1 MGSFHLLGFKIT
13 PTNMNKIITCFL
25 AIVLL
30 FVVFSV
36 ASTAE
41 ETNPAEDSSSLR
53 QVRAA
58 ERRTAIKRKGRKSSK
73 AMKEGKAKA
82 RRKAKKAKEG
92 RPDVPE
98 RQKIG
103 RKKEKSSVGRKKKGK
118 KRGSKRMVKEKKGSR
133 KQTQRQRQVK
143 STSRAGAMCLSV
155 AVKYMKQWKDVVTN
169 FRKQEGRA
177 TKHAELGGKKSGKKE
192 EFAPTAYRLVEVGGD
207 NSSNLSCGGEFGNE
221 GAKKL
226 ANLTTDLFAC
236 EATVASACTMPE
248 LNATLVANCT
258 SLLDAFENATEMCM
272 MKTIGKTTDAEYTEA
287 CTCWEDSSLATMS
300 SRLSDCAIK
309 TAQQNITKQKTA
321 CVKAFSTC
329 KGYLLEAN
337 EAMASC
343 TTSAD
348 KLTAKATAL
357 ATNNETVTAAKEKM
371 SSLAGNSSRRARQT
385 ATSCAEVITKSQ
397 SLTVM
402 ISQSPSSSSI
412 SVVALE
418 ISSSSVTVCSDTEKS
433 SLTTEISS
441 VNSALAMISEALA
454 AVQS

>member
-1 MGSFHLLGFKIT
+1 ML
-13 PTNMNKIITCFL
+13 
-25 AIVLL
+25 
-30 FVVFSV
+30 
-36 ASTAE
+36 
-41 ETNPAEDSSSLR
+41 
-53 QVRAA
+53 
-58 ERRTAIKRKGRKSSK
+58 
-73 AMKEGKAKA
+73 
-82 RRKAKKAKEG
+82 
-92 RPDVPE
+92 
-98 RQKIG
+98 
-103 RKKEKSSVGRKKKGK
+103 
-118 KRGSKRMVKEKKGSR
+118 KEKKNSR
-133 KQTQRQRQVK
+133 KE
-143 STSRAGAMCLSV
+143 SRSGAMCLSV

-192 EFAPTAYRLVEVGGD
+192 EFAPTAHRLVEVGGD

-236 EATVASACTMPE
+236 ESTVASACTMPE

-258 SLLDAFENATEMCM
+258 SLLDAFETATDMCM

-300 SRLSDCAIK
+300 SSLSDCAIK

-348 KLTAKATAL
+348 KLTAKAIAL
-357 ATNNETVTAAKEKM
+357 ATNNVTVTAAKEKM
-371 SSLAGNSSRRARQT
+371 NSLSTSRRTRQT
-385 ATSCAEVITKSQ
+385 AISCFEVITKSQ
-397 SLTVM
+397 SMTEM
-402 ISQSPSSSSI
+402 IAQSPSSSSI
-412 SVVALE
+412 SVIALE
-418 ISSSSVTVCSDTEKS
+418 ISSVSSSSVVCSAAEKS
-433 SLTTEISS
+433 SLTTQSS
-441 VNSALAMISEALA
+441 LVESGLEMITEALE
-454 AVQS
+454 AVQEQLATLTGSTVSVSSTVSTSAPSARRDRILKNILQKSI